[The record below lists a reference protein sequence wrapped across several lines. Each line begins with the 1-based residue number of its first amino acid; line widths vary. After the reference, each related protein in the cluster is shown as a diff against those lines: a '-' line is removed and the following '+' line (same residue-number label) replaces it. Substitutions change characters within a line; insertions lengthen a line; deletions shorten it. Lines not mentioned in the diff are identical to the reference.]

1 MIARLISTLFNLLTQ
16 PYIQTQKYILVTLQP
31 YIPRHFDERSLY
43 ALFGFIALLACVLAY
58 VLGRCVT
65 LRDADDDPVYQRAR
79 LYSLQ
84 RQHQKAT

>member
-1 MIARLISTLFNLLTQ
+1 MIARLLSTLFNLLTQ
-16 PYIQTQKYILVTLQP
+16 PYIQTQKYILATLHP
-31 YIPRHFDERSLY
+31 YIPTHFDERSLY
-43 ALFGFIALLACVLAY
+43 ILFGLITLVACILAY

-79 LYSLQ
+79 FYSLQ